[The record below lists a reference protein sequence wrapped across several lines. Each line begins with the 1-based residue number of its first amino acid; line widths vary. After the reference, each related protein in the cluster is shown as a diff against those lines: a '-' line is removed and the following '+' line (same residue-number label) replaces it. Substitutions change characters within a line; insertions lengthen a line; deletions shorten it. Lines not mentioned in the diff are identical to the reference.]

1 MSMSESSS
9 FPPSLHLPQHQT
21 PKTNEEICAEASKVI
36 ALMDLAGHPKYTKTT
51 VFGLTGYAPH
61 FAMLVVSANSGG
73 LVGTTREHLGYAL
86 ALEVPIFFVVSKLDL
101 CEGAKGRETIEA
113 TIKQLEFILTSPGVK
128 KVRSK
133 KPNNNNNNQLN
144 SWHFSRQNR

>member
-1 MSMSESSS
+1 MRRASCLSTSES
-9 FPPSLHLPQHQT
+9 FPPTTTFQPHQT

-61 FAMLVVSANSGG
+61 FAMLVVSATSGA

-101 CEGAKGRETIEA
+101 CEGSHGRETIES
-113 TIKQLEFILTSPGVK
+113 TIKQLESILTSPGVK
-128 KVRSK
+128 KVRG
-133 KPNNNNNNQLN
+133 
-144 SWHFSRQNR
+144 